1 MAKGLD
7 RTDLQLLAE
16 LQESNLHTTDD
27 LAARVGRSPSIVA
40 RRLRRLRSTGAI
52 SAEVAV
58 LSDAAARNPMFA
70 LVQVQLE
77 RHSPGEYAALRN
89 RLRASPNVQQFFEI
103 SGSFDLMLIVIASDM
118 DVYNEVARDLLM
130 DQPIVRRFETTF
142 VKKRVKTTLAMPLGS
157 L

>member
-1 MAKGLD
+1 MAKDLD
-7 RTDLQLLAE
+7 RIDLQLLAE
-16 LQESNLHTTDD
+16 LQENNLHTTDD

-40 RRLRRLRSTGAI
+40 RRLRKLRSTGAI

-58 LSDAAARNPMFA
+58 VSEAAAHHPASA

-77 RHSPGEYAALRN
+77 RHSPAEYAELRD
-89 RLRASPNVQQFFEI
+89 RLRASPNIQQFFEI
-103 SGSFDLMLIVIASDM
+103 SGSFDLMLIVVASDM
-118 DVYNEVARDLLM
+118 GVYNEIARDLLM

-142 VKKRVKTTLAMPLGS
+142 VKKSVKRTLAVPLGS